1 MKYSCDVI
9 KDLLPLY
16 HDEVCSEDTK
26 KLVEDHLA
34 ECEKCGQFYEKLLE
48 TDTIEEGSFDP
59 DEELRK
65 ASFLQNI
72 RQKFARKQ
80 ILTGLMSAL
89 LLLGICAYV
98 IGALSRDENVVEY
111 HDNIS
116 VYMMDH
122 DLIGR
127 LQGSHQNQMH
137 IKRVTV
143 GEENYLFFCVYDTKW
158 ASLITNHDVFSEF
171 VLCQADKSV
180 ESINKV
186 YYFTG
191 DYTGLESMGSQRLK
205 HIIDQSI
212 LLWSK

>member
-80 ILTGLMSAL
+80 ILTGLTVMKML
-89 LLLGICAYV
+89 L
-98 IGALSRDENVVEY
+98 
-111 HDNIS
+111 NI
-116 VYMMDH
+116 M
-122 DLIGR
+122 I
-127 LQGSHQNQMH
+127 
-137 IKRVTV
+137 I
-143 GEENYLFFCVYDTKW
+143 FP
-158 ASLITNHDVFSEF
+158 
-171 VLCQADKSV
+171 
-180 ESINKV
+180 SI
-186 YYFTG
+186 
-191 DYTGLESMGSQRLK
+191 
-205 HIIDQSI
+205 
-212 LLWSK
+212 